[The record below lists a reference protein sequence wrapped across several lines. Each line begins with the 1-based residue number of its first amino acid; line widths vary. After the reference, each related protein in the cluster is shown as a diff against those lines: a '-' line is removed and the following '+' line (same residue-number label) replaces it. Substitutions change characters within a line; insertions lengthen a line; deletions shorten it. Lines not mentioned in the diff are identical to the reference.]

1 MVRAPGTI
9 RVKAAFAVVAAA
21 TATAVAGLG
30 PTATA
35 PTPVVHV
42 ATTGIDTNPGTAT
55 APVATF
61 GHAYQIARPG
71 ATVEV
76 AAGDY
81 GYQSLARDAAKRST
95 DKVVF
100 TPAAGAAV
108 NVGIL
113 DFGQGQLGVPGPE
126 HVTVRG
132 MAIAYLRAW
141 EGSRDLLWQN
151 IKGKHFDVFDATDVV
166 ISGGDYGPCQAPRD
180 DGACV
185 SRIAGTAERITLDG
199 VAIHDVTSTDLA
211 NYHVDGM
218 FIRGGKDIVIRN
230 SRFWGNMI
238 TNIRVQDQPCCKNTN
253 LLIEN
258 NWFNPPLQ
266 GDGVSPRFDAI
277 DIDNDMDGLVIR
289 NNSFSES
296 GLQLLGTYTRARIVG
311 NLMNSSGCAPGVSYS
326 HNVFVPF
333 SAEAGQRACGAT
345 DRKVPRLGY
354 ENPASFDLRV
364 RRNSPAFA
372 AGDPQDCPAKDIR
385 GKPRLRGLKCDAGA
399 YERQEAW
406 ICKAKKIG
414 KRTRRN
420 SVLVALWAVKPRLR
434 AGDTIGR
441 CGSH

>member
-1 MVRAPGTI
+1 MSAVL
-9 RVKAAFAVVAAA
+9 AVVAAA
-21 TATAVAGLG
+21 TAAVVVGFG
-30 PTATA
+30 PKATA
-35 PTPVVHV
+35 PAPSVYV
-42 ATTGIDTNPGTAT
+42 APTGVDTNPGTAA

-61 GHAYQIARPG
+61 GRAYQLARPG
-71 ATVEV
+71 AVVQV

-81 GYQSLARDAAKRST
+81 GNQSLARDASKRAP

-108 NVGIL
+108 NVNLL
-113 DFGQGQLGVPGPE
+113 DFGQGQLGVLGPE
-126 HVTVRG
+126 HVTVQG

-141 EGSRDLLWQN
+141 EGSSDLLWRN

-180 DGACV
+180 DSACV
-185 SRIAGTAERITLDG
+185 SRIAGVAARVTLDG

-218 FIRGGKDIVIRN
+218 FIRGGKDIAIRN

-238 TNIRVQDQPCCKNTN
+238 TNIRVQDQECCKNSN
-253 LLIEN
+253 IVIEN
-258 NWFNPPLQ
+258 NWFAPPLQ

-277 DIDNDMDGLVIR
+277 DLDNNVDGLVIR
-289 NNSFSES
+289 NNSFSDG
-296 GLQLLGTYTRARIVG
+296 GLQMLGTYTRARIVG
-311 NLMNSSGCAPGVSYS
+311 NLMKSTGCAPGVSYS

-333 SAEAGQRACGAT
+333 SPQSGQRGCGPT
-345 DRKVPRLGY
+345 DRRVAGLGY
-354 ENPASFDLRV
+354 QNAASFDLRL
-364 RRNSPAFA
+364 RPDSPAFG
-372 AGDPQDCPAKDIR
+372 AGDPQDCPTRDIR

-406 ICKAKKIG
+406 VCQKKKVG
-414 KRTRRN
+414 KRTRSTSN
-420 SVLVALWAVKPRLR
+420 LVALWAVKKRLQ

-441 CGSH
+441 CGSR

>member
-1 MVRAPGTI
+1 VS
-9 RVKAAFAVVAAA
+9 AALAVVAAA
-21 TATAVAGLG
+21 AAAAVAGFG

-35 PTPVVHV
+35 PAPSVYV
-42 ATTGIDTNPGTAT
+42 APTGVDTNPGTAS

-61 GHAYQIARPG
+61 ARAYQLARSG
-71 ATVEV
+71 AVVEV

-81 GYQSLARDAAKRST
+81 GYQSLARDPSKRAP

-100 TPAAGAAV
+100 TPAPGAAV
-108 NVGIL
+108 SLGLL
-113 DFGQGQLGVPGPE
+113 DFGQGQLGVLGPE

-132 MAIAYLRAW
+132 MTIGYLRAW
-141 EGSRDLLWQN
+141 EGSSDLLWQN

-180 DGACV
+180 DNACV
-185 SRIAGTAERITLDG
+185 SRIAGTAARVTLDG

-218 FIRGGKDIVIRN
+218 FIRGGRDIVIRN

-238 TNIRVQDQPCCKNTN
+238 TNIRVQDQECCKNSN
-253 LLIEN
+253 ILIEN
-258 NWFNPPLQ
+258 NWFAAPLQ

-289 NNSFSES
+289 NNSFSAS

-311 NLMNSSGCAPGVSYS
+311 NLMTSAGCAPGVSYS
-326 HNVFVPF
+326 HNVVVPF
-333 SAEAGQRACGAT
+333 SAEAGQRGCGPT
-345 DRKVPRLGY
+345 DRKVAGLGY
-354 ENPASFDLRV
+354 ENAAAFDLRL
-364 RRNSPAFA
+364 RPDSPAFA
-372 AGDPQDCPAKDIR
+372 AGDPKDCPARDIR

-406 ICKAKKIG
+406 MCRKQKIG
-414 KRTRRN
+414 KRTR
-420 SVLVALWAVKPRLR
+420 STSTLVALWAVKKRLR
-434 AGDTIGR
+434 AGDTVGR
-441 CGSH
+441 CGSR